1 MNEIKTTAEAYE
13 STAIPRCN
21 AAIVVDGAAPTVEQ
35 KPLPEAVLEQ
45 GDKSPAEWA
54 YERLI
59 LYIQTFEEQLDSE
72 HEVGMGIAGADVGA
86 VQIQGIGFFAP
97 DMVTFYG
104 ADDQG
109 GKVQLVQ
116 HVSQLNVMLIASPK
130 TQSEARRIGF
140 RMVEQLEEQ
149 VKEATIAKK

>member
-1 MNEIKTTAEAYE
+1 MNKIETTAEAYE
-13 STAIPRCN
+13 ASAIPRCN
-21 AAIVVDGAAPTVEQ
+21 VAIAVDDAAPTVEQ

-45 GDKSPAEWA
+45 GDKTAAEWA

-86 VQIQGIGFFAP
+86 VHIQGIGFFAP

-104 ADDQG
+104 TDDKG
-109 GKVQLVQ
+109 SKMQLVQ
-116 HVSQLNVMLIASPK
+116 HVSQLNVMLIAAPK
-130 TQSEARRIGF
+130 TESKARRIGF

-149 VKEATIAKK
+149 SKDSAAAKK

>member
-1 MNEIKTTAEAYE
+1 MNKIETTAEAYE

-21 AAIVVDGAAPTVEQ
+21 AAIVVEDAALTVEQ

-59 LYIQTFEEQLDSE
+59 LYIQTFEEQLDGE

-86 VQIQGIGFFAP
+86 VHIQGIGFFAP

-104 ADDQG
+104 TDDKG
-109 GKVQLVQ
+109 SKMQLVQ
-116 HVSQLNVMLIASPK
+116 HVNQLNVMLIAAPK
-130 TQSEARRIGF
+130 TEAKARRIGF
-140 RMVEQLEEQ
+140 QMAEQLDEQ

>member
-1 MNEIKTTAEAYE
+1 MNKIETTAEAYE

-21 AAIVVDGAAPTVEQ
+21 VVIGVDDCAPTVEQ
-35 KPLPEAVLEQ
+35 KQLPEAVLEQ

-86 VQIQGIGFFAP
+86 VHIQGIGFFAP

-104 ADDQG
+104 TDDRG
-109 GKVQLVQ
+109 SKMQLVQ
-116 HVSQLNVMLIASPK
+116 HVNQLNVMLIASPK
-130 TQSEARRIGF
+130 AETEARRIGF
-140 RMVEQLEEQ
+140 RMAEQLEEQ

>member
-1 MNEIKTTAEAYE
+1 MNKIETTAEAYE

-35 KPLPEAVLEQ
+35 KPLPEAVMEQ

-59 LYIQTFEEQLDSE
+59 LYIQTFEEQLDSD

-86 VQIQGIGFFAP
+86 VHIQGIGFFAP

-104 ADDQG
+104 TDDRG
-109 GKVQLVQ
+109 SKMQLVQ
-116 HVSQLNVMLIASPK
+116 HVNQLNVMLIASPK
-130 TQSEARRIGF
+130 AETEARRIGF
-140 RMVEQLEEQ
+140 SMVKQLEKQ